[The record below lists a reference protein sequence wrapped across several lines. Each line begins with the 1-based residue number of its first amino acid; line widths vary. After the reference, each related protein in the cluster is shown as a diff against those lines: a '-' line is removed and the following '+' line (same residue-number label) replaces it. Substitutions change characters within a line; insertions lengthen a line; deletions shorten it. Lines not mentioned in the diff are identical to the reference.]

1 MNKKLLTLAIAAA
14 IAAPMTAAQ
23 ADVKV
28 YGAAQIEIANVK
40 NDGTGNISFNSGNIP
55 AGTTK
60 TSMFDNK
67 RGRLGVSADEDLGGS
82 MKGLAKFEWNLDTA
96 DNVDNTS
103 GGGTNSFSP
112 RDSYVGLGGGFGT
125 LRLGR
130 SGSPYKMSGVAL
142 DPFVT
147 TSLEARNNF
156 GMSGNKDGYGVLNA
170 HNSFVNS
177 GIFYTS
183 PSLAGIMLDV
193 YMGADDTGLDS
204 TTASQGA
211 QTGGDLSAVVSWKGG
226 PAKVFVGYS
235 RLNNTA
241 PANGFGEPKS
251 FKIGGEFKIGN
262 MHNIAFQYEKADVN
276 HSTNVGTLAASPTT
290 QYASYGAKADYLFLS
305 YTLTLGN
312 FSLIPQLGQMKSD
325 GGTLGDLKGDYLVL
339 GGIYKMSKTFRT
351 FAGYR
356 ASKLQLAT
364 VTADPR
370 DEKVIT
376 IGLRKDF

>member
-1 MNKKLLTLAIAAA
+1 MNKKLLTLAIAAV
-14 IAAPMTAAQ
+14 IAAPMTVAQ

-40 NDGTGNISFNSGNIP
+40 NDGTAAISFNGGPIP

-60 TSMFDNK
+60 TSVFDNK
-67 RGRLGVSADEDLGGS
+67 RGRVGVSADEDLGGS

-96 DNVDNTS
+96 DNVDGAQ
-103 GGGTNSFSP
+103 GGGTSVFSA

-130 SGSPYKMSGVAL
+130 SGSPYKQSGVAL
-142 DPFVT
+142 DPFIT

-170 HNSFVNS
+170 HNSFVNN
-177 GIFYTS
+177 GVFYTS
-183 PSLAGIMLDV
+183 PSMGGVVIDTYL
-193 YMGADDTGLDS
+193 GADDTGLDS
-204 TTASQGA
+204 SNTSQGA

-241 PANGFGEPKS
+241 PASGFGEPKA
-251 FKIGGEFKIGN
+251 FKVGGDFKIGN
-262 MHNIAFQYEKADVN
+262 MHNIAFQYESANVDN
-276 HSTNVGTLAASPTT
+276 STTAL
-290 QYASYGAKADYLFLS
+290 YANYGAKANYLFLS

-312 FSLIPQLGQMKSD
+312 FSVIPQLGQMKSD
-325 GGTLGDLKGDYLVL
+325 GGVKGDEKGTYLVL
-339 GGIYKMSKTFRT
+339 GGIYKMSKTFRA
-351 FAGYR
+351 FGGYR
-356 ASKLQLAT
+356 STKLSQGG
-364 VTADPR
+364 VTLDPR

-376 IGLRKDF
+376 VGLRKDF

>member
-1 MNKKLLTLAIAAA
+1 MNKKLLTLAIGAA

-40 NDGTGNISFNSGNIP
+40 NDGTGAISFNSGSVQP
-55 AGTTK
+55 KTTK
-60 TSMFDNK
+60 TLMSDNK

-96 DNVDNTS
+96 DNVDGAT
-103 GGGTNSFSP
+103 GGGTSVFGA

-130 SGSPYKMSGVAL
+130 SGSPYKQSGVAL
-142 DPFVT
+142 DPFIT
-147 TSLEARNNF
+147 TTLEARNNF
-156 GMSGNKDGYGVLNA
+156 GMSGNKDGYGVLNG
-170 HNSFVNS
+170 HNSFVNN

-183 PSLAGIMLDV
+183 PSLAGVMIDAYV
-193 YMGADDTGLDS
+193 GADDTGADS
-204 TTASQGA
+204 TSASQGV

-241 PANGFGEPKS
+241 PASGFGEPKA
-251 FKIGGEFKIGN
+251 FKLGGEFKISG
-262 MHNIAFQYEKADVN
+262 MHNIAFQYEKANVDN
-276 HSTNVGTLAASPTT
+276 STTA
-290 QYASYGAKADYLFLS
+290 QYAKYGAKADYLFLS

-312 FSLIPQLGQMKSD
+312 FSLVPQFGQMKTD
-325 GGTLGDLKGDYLVL
+325 GGTSGDEKGSYLVL
-339 GGIYKMSKTFRT
+339 GGIYKMSKTFRA
-351 FAGYR
+351 FGGYR
-356 ASKLQLAT
+356 GTKLQQAG
-364 VTADPR
+364 VTLDPR

-376 IGLRKDF
+376 VGLRKDF